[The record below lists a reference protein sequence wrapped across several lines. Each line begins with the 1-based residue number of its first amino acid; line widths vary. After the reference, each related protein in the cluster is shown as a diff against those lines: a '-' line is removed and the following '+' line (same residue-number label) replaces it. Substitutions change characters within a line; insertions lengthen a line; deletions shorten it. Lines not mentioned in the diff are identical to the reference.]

1 MTRLGFTIKVTI
13 QGNQTP
19 TITINAGEW
28 TNHVSDVRNIISVA
42 NTVRLPQQDITILI
56 SFTNEGMIINLI
68 RKIDGR
74 VNDNTAAWIFI
85 PADAD
90 ISGKAVAEIIATV
103 KACISKTSIDA
114 LTRQQLQDIFSQEY
128 PSLKHH
134 LTYAP
139 SAADGYAYRLT
150 GEYYT
155 LQELLGEDRY
165 QKYYTEYK
173 AIFLIDAEYKEK
185 MTPQAGLV
193 DLTNKQ
199 LVKYCSLLPHDMAKV
214 KAILGSEVCLCTD
227 KEGTPFDKEI
237 SGLKD
242 EAIAL
247 HVLRKGFKN
256 ISINYVFKSLGLSL
270 DLNELKQKLV
280 WQRIIRKGMFQ
291 VIDTYSKQPLDNCWI
306 SINGTELGVSG
317 LLINEVDCQ
326 RAKVEVTAKGY
337 DKVEKDLNLLH
348 DNSILIKLKR
358 EKRTYEYKLQL
369 ENGNT
374 ADMKLETR
382 EKLSEDE
389 SPLVGYEIN
398 NQGVLCAMRKKSH
411 FALPSKKKQ
420 PFDFRTKKQ
429 KIAAIGV
436 AITCVVLLATIITLS
451 ILLTKGNKSLKRTD
465 ERTIENRGYNQNKP
479 TPDQWKY
486 DDTDAFH
493 NDSAAA
499 ASSDDSFTEATKHP
513 EAKAADKA
521 NKKYKAKSDT
531 KPKVKTTKDPS
542 KNN

>member
-185 MTPQAGLV
+185 MPPQAGLV

-199 LVKYCSLLPHDMAKV
+199 LVKYCSLLPHDMAEV
-214 KAILGSEVCLCTD
+214 KAILGSDVRLCTD

-237 SGLKD
+237 SGFKD
-242 EAIAL
+242 KTIVFYA
-247 HVLRKGFKN
+247 LRKGFET
-256 ISINYVFKSLGLSL
+256 IRRNYVFKSLGLSL
-270 DLNELKQKLV
+270 DLKELKQELV
-280 WQRIIRKGMFQ
+280 WQRIIRKGMFE
-291 VIDTYSKQPLDNCWI
+291 VIDAHSKQPLNHCSI
-306 SINGTELGVSG
+306 SINGTQLGTSK
-317 LLINEVDCQ
+317 LLIEEEDCK

-348 DNSILIKLKR
+348 DNSIPIELMR

-382 EKLSEDE
+382 ERLSEYK

-398 NQGVLCAMRKKSH
+398 NDVLCVIRKKSR
-411 FALPSKKKQ
+411 FALPSTKKL
-420 PFDFRTKKQ
+420 PFAFRTKKQ
-429 KIAAIGV
+429 KTVAIGV
-436 AITCVVLLATIITLS
+436 ALAGVVLLAAIITLS
-451 ILLTKGNKSLKRTD
+451 ILLTKGNKSSKRID

-479 TPDQWKY
+479 ITDQWEY
-486 DDTDAFH
+486 DDTDAYH

-521 NKKYKAKSDT
+521 NKKDKAKSDT